1 MMAVTDMFLEDYDAA
16 AEDVIRANYR
26 NYSEN
31 LQRWFYVLDN
41 GAASAEIVTD
51 LENAV
56 DAQKWYNDVM
66 TNERET
72 RRGKLQWALE
82 LRERLGI
89 QLSFFRSIAERKI
102 DAAQFGFH
110 FFRQQGDNFDAVVVN
125 INNQVFSPLV
135 RDLRRHIV
143 RVATPVADAQ
153 AEVPASDRTVRLDH
167 NSRSYQ
173 DAIEAVDRLEELVR
187 RANDYDDAED
197 KDEKLAELSAGRRL
211 LQSVRVRVAAVA
223 HVLAAPIRA
232 LTTRFATGLVNQAAH
247 DLWDKLTTL
256 LGSGWH
262 WPF

>member
-72 RRGKLQWALE
+72 RRGKLQWPLE

-89 QLSFFRSIAERKI
+89 QLSLFRSIAERKI
-102 DAAQFGFH
+102 DA
-110 FFRQQGDNFDAVVVN
+110 
-125 INNQVFSPLV
+125 
-135 RDLRRHIV
+135 
-143 RVATPVADAQ
+143 
-153 AEVPASDRTVRLDH
+153 
-167 NSRSYQ
+167 
-173 DAIEAVDRLEELVR
+173 
-187 RANDYDDAED
+187 
-197 KDEKLAELSAGRRL
+197 
-211 LQSVRVRVAAVA
+211 
-223 HVLAAPIRA
+223 
-232 LTTRFATGLVNQAAH
+232 
-247 DLWDKLTTL
+247 
-256 LGSGWH
+256 
-262 WPF
+262 